1 VRTPILSLVLF
12 VSATTLPPPSLPGGQ
27 APPPSATAAA
37 ENLLDRLQQAF
48 EGLERGSSEI
58 DIGHDLSTI
67 ANGGRDCLAG
77 GIVSPDW
84 HARFAR
90 LLLVVKLATITDT
103 GKILAPIR
111 GKEFTSFVYDITGAK
126 YDPDGPPSEQIAQ
139 FSEAVATER
148 TRLYVEL
155 IVKR

>member
-1 VRTPILSLVLF
+1 MRTSILSLVLF
-12 VSATTLPPPSLPGGQ
+12 VSATLSPAPLPGGQ
-27 APPPSATAAA
+27 APPPSPTEAA

-58 DIGHDLSTI
+58 DIGHELSTI
-67 ANGGRDCLAG
+67 ANHGRDCLAG

-90 LLLVVKLATITDT
+90 VLLVVKLATITDT
-103 GKILAPIR
+103 GRILAPIR
-111 GKEFTSFVYDITGAK
+111 NREFASFVYDVTGAK
-126 YDPDGPPSEQIAQ
+126 YDPSGPPSEQIAQ